1 MCSIIFDTIMAKNTS
16 ITLGEHFETFIN
28 SQLNTGRFH
37 STSEVIRAG
46 LRLLENNEN
55 KLKALREHLAI
66 SESQAEN
73 GEFVDYSL
81 NGLIAEMDAEYDAK
95 NKI

>member
-1 MCSIIFDTIMAKNTS
+1 MAKNTS
-16 ITLGEHFETFIN
+16 ITLGEHFESFIN

-46 LRLLENNEN
+46 LRLLENNES

-66 SESQAEN
+66 SEAQADK
-73 GEFVDYSL
+73 GEFAKYSL
-81 NGLIAEMDAEYDAK
+81 NGLIAEMDAEYDA
-95 NKI
+95 NYKI